1 MFLSANPVPTSPE
14 HAPGTHLLHRHD
26 LPMPAI
32 RVTVVPVTPF
42 AQNCSIVACTV
53 TGRAAVVDP
62 GGDVARIRAAIAELG
77 VTAEKILLTHG
88 HIDHA
93 GGAAELAEALSLP
106 IEGPSRADGF
116 LLAGLASQGANFGMT
131 DARPVTPDRW
141 LDEGDVA
148 SVGELAFAV
157 RHCPGHTP
165 GHVVFIN
172 AAERF
177 ALVGDTL
184 FAGSIGRTDF
194 AYGDHAQLV
203 AAIKAKLLVLDDDV
217 TILPGHGPASTI
229 GAERARNPFVRE

>member
-1 MFLSANPVPTSPE
+1 
-14 HAPGTHLLHRHD
+14 
-26 LPMPAI
+26 MPAI

-42 AQNCSIVACTV
+42 AQNCSIVTCMA

-62 GGDVARIRAAIAELG
+62 GGEVARIRAAIAELG

-93 GGAAELAEALSLP
+93 GGAAELAEALSVP
-106 IEGPSRADGF
+106 IEGPSPADGF
-116 LLAGLASQGANFGMT
+116 LLAGLATQGANFGMT
-131 DARPVTPDRW
+131 DVRPVTPDRW
-141 LDEGDVA
+141 LDEGDAVG
-148 SVGELAFAV
+148 VGEVTFAV

-194 AYGDHAQLV
+194 AYGDHAQLI
-203 AAIKAKLLVLDDDV
+203 AAIKTKLLVLDDDV
-217 TILPGHGPASTI
+217 TILPGHGPTSTI
-229 GAERARNPFVRE
+229 GAERARNPFLRG